1 MQKGGMREKVVER
14 RRALICRG
22 RKDQEKKTV
31 IFLSYS
37 GCAPFHKKILKIL
50 LQSASPVFCSCV
62 SRPLCVCESDSA
74 LQRAI
79 HGEKGGWEQEK
90 RRERGSANAL
100 VQEEVKEM

>member
-1 MQKGGMREKVVER
+1 M
-14 RRALICRG
+14 RG
-22 RKDQEKKTV
+22 RKRQSYFYLTV
-31 IFLSYS
+31 AVLLFI
-37 GCAPFHKKILKIL
+37 KKIL

-62 SRPLCVCESDSA
+62 SRPLCVCESDSV